1 MSDNYFFTIDV
12 GNTETSIA
20 LIKNYNIDLIK
31 KIKTINLKKKKINIF
46 RSFSQ
51 IRKILNVKNK
61 MQCFVSSVVPEVNVL
76 IKKRCKS
83 CLNLN
88 PHFISFKKTKL
99 NIKLK
104 LNNKNQVG
112 ADRIANTVAIKSLYK
127 TPALVI
133 DFGTATT
140 FDIID
145 DIGNYVGGIISPGI
159 NLSIKSL
166 HANTSKLPLIKF
178 KKNLNFIGKDTK
190 NAMQSGIYWGYIGLV
205 SFLIRKIQSKFKK
218 KLFIVSTGG
227 YSKIISKDINL
238 INKINENL
246 TIYGL
251 IEIYKLNR

>member
-76 IKKRCKS
+76 IKKRCKN

-112 ADRIANTVAIKSLYK
+112 ADRIANTVAVKSLYK